1 MRLGLVNGDGV
12 ALPSLP
18 ALGGVYC
25 GVAALCVLTPV
36 RGEAMTC
43 GEGGV
48 VAKE

>member
-1 MRLGLVNGDGV
+1 MAT
-12 ALPSLP
+12 ALRRHRCP
-18 ALGGVYC
+18 APGGVYC
-25 GVAALCVLTPV
+25 GAAALCVLTPV